1 MMKEPIRLT
10 NKTAM
15 ALRRNAQKVRTAYF
29 FAAVI
34 VSILLGAAG
43 VVLGFMWLPAVPLM
57 IAVIAL
63 VDAALM
69 TASRSHYL
77 SLLGQ
82 AICTEAAARE
92 IGAGRSEQKRREQAQ
107 KDLLAMKA
115 DLNAAMEKKAGA
127 QPFFEKKPEEQAE
140 EDEDMLPAA
149 VSHHDEPAPRRRRR
163 ENPLTLIRSEQTK

>member
-15 ALRRNAQKVRTAYF
+15 AIRKNAGKVRTAYF
-29 FAAVI
+29 VAAVMI
-34 VSILLGAAG
+34 SVLMGAAG
-43 VVLGFMWLPAVPLM
+43 VVLGFLWLPAVPLM

-63 VDAALM
+63 IDAGLM
-69 TASRSHYL
+69 LASRSHYL

-92 IGAGRSEQKRREQAQ
+92 IGAGESEKKRREQAQ

-115 DLNAAMEKKAGA
+115 DIAAAMDKTPGA
-127 QPFFEKKPEEQAE
+127 QSFFERKSEAQEE
-140 EDEDMLPAA
+140 EDDDLRPAA
-149 VSHHDEPAPRRRRR
+149 VNKDDVPAPRRRRR
-163 ENPLTLIRSEQTK
+163 ENPLTLIRSEQVK